1 MTVQDMKTRK
11 FDHQILLLQGGG
23 ALGAYHAGV
32 YEGMAER
39 GRELTWVV
47 GVSIGSIVAALIA
60 GNSPDKRLERLRAF
74 WHRVSD
80 YGLPDL
86 PIWFEAARP
95 ALNFMSA
102 AAVSAFGSPGFFRP
116 RVPPPVFSVSGSPET
131 VSFYDTSQLK
141 ATLEELVDFDLLN
154 SGEVRVSL
162 GAANVRTGASV
173 YFDNRTTRLT
183 PEHVMASGALP
194 PGFPAVK
201 IDGEHYWDGGIVS
214 NTPLHFVCE
223 QRPLTSALILQV
235 DLFNAAG
242 DLPGNIDE
250 VLERLKD
257 IQYSSKQRFTAARV
271 AELGGLQAALYSLFA
286 KLPDGMK
293 ADPDVQKLATLCD
306 NRDWLIGRLINKRLP
321 YASHAKDY
329 EFSRATMLEHW
340 AAGLEDFRKSVAN
353 FEWIKPTD
361 LGPGVRVYEL
371 PGEAPIVPPPLDRP
385 ETQERR
391 GRQPLTERVRS

>member
-1 MTVQDMKTRK
+1 MRSAPIMPASIRAWSSRAV
-11 FDHQILLLQGGG
+11 
-23 ALGAYHAGV
+23 
-32 YEGMAER
+32 EP
-39 GRELTWVV
+39 TWVV

-60 GNSPDKRLERLRAF
+60 GNPPEKRLERLSAF

-102 AAVSAFGSPGFFRP
+102 ATVAAFGSPGFFRP
-116 RVPPPVFSVSGSPET
+116 RVPPPAFSASGSPET

-194 PGFPAVK
+194 PGFPAVV

-214 NTPLHFVCE
+214 NTPLHFICE
-223 QRPLTSALILQV
+223 ERPLTSAWILQV
-235 DLFNAAG
+235 DLFSAAG
-242 DLPGNIDE
+242 ELPRNVDE

-257 IQYSSKQRFTAARV
+257 IQYSSKQRFTAARA
-271 AELGGLQAALYSLFA
+271 AEIGTLQAALYSLLA
-286 KLPDGMK
+286 KLPDEMK
-293 ADPDVQKLATLCD
+293 ADPDVRKLATICD

-321 YASHAKDY
+321 YVSHTKDY

-353 FEWIKPTD
+353 FEWMKPTD
-361 LGPGVRVYEL
+361 IGPGVRVYEL
-371 PGEAPIVPPPLDRP
+371 SGQAPVAVSPPNRD
-385 ETQERR
+385 ETQNARAATIHRSDQVMRLKRQDRHHYRR
-391 GRQPLTERVRS
+391 RKRHR